1 MRRKWP
7 STIRAF
13 YCPGIRDNTKEIIDF
28 NRTLTQTMEDQRKV
42 LEGEKPEK
50 NTPQNPGSPTYTPS
64 PKKGDGKTDDPE
76 KERIKKLREQ
86 AREEKAVTDGLL
98 ADNMLAYSAGLKD
111 YRQFTE
117 DQLEI
122 RREGLKAL
130 MKVWETEPAEYAKI
144 QKQLAAL
151 ILNGDDELNR
161 LRSSDFESAHMI
173 LMQQLE
179 RDFNTEGSAIYHNE
193 RAYNEARF
201 QEEMAYLED
210 RKELTREGSLERMQ
224 VEWEIEDRMRQHQ
237 LESQLWYQENL
248 EKIKTSYLG
257 QSSKQREEIEL
268 NTLEALH
275 QKQLLSEEEY
285 QRARMAIKAQYA
297 DGKTQGKKHRK
308 VGKTR

>member
-1 MRRKWP
+1 
-7 STIRAF
+7 
-13 YCPGIRDNTKEIIDF
+13 
-28 NRTLTQTMEDQRKV
+28 MEDQRKV

-237 LESQLWYQENL
+237 LESQLWYQ
-248 EKIKTSYLG
+248 
-257 QSSKQREEIEL
+257 
-268 NTLEALH
+268 
-275 QKQLLSEEEY
+275 
-285 QRARMAIKAQYA
+285 
-297 DGKTQGKKHRK
+297 
-308 VGKTR
+308 